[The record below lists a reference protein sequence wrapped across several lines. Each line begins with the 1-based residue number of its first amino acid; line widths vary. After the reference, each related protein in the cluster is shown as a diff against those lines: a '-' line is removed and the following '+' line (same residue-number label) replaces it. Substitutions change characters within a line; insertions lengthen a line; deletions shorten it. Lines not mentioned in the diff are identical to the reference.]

1 MIPNVKIN
9 PKIIGLGETTF
20 FTYWEKQVDI
30 ETCKIVNACC
40 TGVQCDRQS
49 GMCSCFN
56 VKSTAMSSLALSG
69 NVYIDD
75 HKTKFQSFSF
85 MNMLVFINADHSA
98 DSFQGNTLIQMR
110 SRIDNIKNY
119 VNANGGWTI
128 MGWMRKGV
136 VYDHSDLVDGK
147 AVKQSEMI
155 ESDDVSPHI
164 VRMEPTNND
173 AIMYVAQ
180 IKFTVE

>member
-1 MIPNVKIN
+1 
-9 PKIIGLGETTF
+9 
-20 FTYWEKQVDI
+20 
-30 ETCKIVNACC
+30 
-40 TGVQCDRQS
+40 
-49 GMCSCFN
+49 
-56 VKSTAMSSLALSG
+56 
-69 NVYIDD
+69 
-75 HKTKFQSFSF
+75 
-85 MNMLVFINADHSA
+85 
-98 DSFQGNTLIQMR
+98 
-110 SRIDNIKNY
+110 
-119 VNANGGWTI
+119 
-128 MGWMRKGV
+128 